1 MREKPTPS
9 EKKFCPQVKI
19 CGITKL
25 NEALECAA
33 LDADAIGCVFYSKS
47 PRHLTDTQAREICLA
62 MPKRIQ
68 TVGVF
73 VNESFSGIMHHV
85 EHCRLTGVQLHGQES
100 PELVNRL
107 RREHLLVIKALFI
120 NGQPTLKDVSNYHA
134 SAFLL
139 ECGQGKLP
147 GGNALRWNWE
157 LAKDFGTR
165 YPLIIAGGLTP
176 DNVSYAIEASTPCA
190 VDVSSGVE
198 RSPGRKD
205 LTKVAAFMTEVSRFK
220 LKHNIQ
226 KVF

>member
-1 MREKPTPS
+1 MKEKPEERYS
-9 EKKFCPQVKI
+9 PQVKI
-19 CGITKL
+19 CGITQL

-47 PRHLTDTQAREICLA
+47 PRHLTDTQAREISLA
-62 MPKRIQ
+62 MPKRIH

-73 VNESFSGIMHHV
+73 VNESFSSIMRRV
-85 EHCRLTGVQLHGQES
+85 ENCRLRGVQLHGQE
-100 PELVNRL
+100 PPKLINRL
-107 RREHLLVIKALFI
+107 REEHLLVIKALFA
-120 NGQPTLKDVSNYHA
+120 NGQPSFKDVSKYNA

-176 DNVSYAIEASTPCA
+176 DNVSYAIDVSAPHA

-205 LTKVAAFMTEVSRFK
+205 LTKVAAFIAEASRLK
-220 LKHNIQ
+220 LKNSIQ